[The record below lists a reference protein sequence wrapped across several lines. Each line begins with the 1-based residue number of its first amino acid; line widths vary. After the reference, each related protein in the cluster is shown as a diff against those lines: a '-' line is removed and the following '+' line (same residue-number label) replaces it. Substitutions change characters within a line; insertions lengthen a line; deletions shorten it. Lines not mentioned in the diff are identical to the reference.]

1 MLIPKR
7 MKPYPILEKQ
17 LIKLKKVRA
26 VKRKELNKINYK
38 IKMLTIEI
46 DFQRARYDRHYLDGL
61 PMIKVDNAIK

>member
-1 MLIPKR
+1 M
-7 MKPYPILEKQ
+7 
-17 LIKLKKVRA
+17 RA